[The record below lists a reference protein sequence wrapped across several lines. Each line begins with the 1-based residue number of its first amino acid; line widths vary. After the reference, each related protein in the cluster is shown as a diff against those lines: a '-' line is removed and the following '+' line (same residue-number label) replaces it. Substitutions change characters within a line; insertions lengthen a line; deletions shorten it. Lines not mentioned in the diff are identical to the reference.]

1 MTRRMRALATAVI
14 MAALVGGLTAPAVA
28 AAPDSARPPR
38 DGATGLDAPDRVKVI
53 VTFRAKPG
61 ARELKLLRESG
72 ARIRHVYRIIPGA
85 AVEIPAGAL
94 AALKRNRLVRAV
106 ETDHR
111 LTAFDHAAAT
121 GDPELEAAWGVEHI
135 GAGTVHA
142 APTGNRGAGVRVA
155 VVDTGIACT
164 HPDLAANCG
173 GGYDFFANLPFPGGI
188 PFDDHGHGTHV
199 AGTIAALRN
208 GVGVVGVAPEAQVVA
223 LKVLGADGSGD
234 YSGLIAALDWAAQ
247 PANDIDIVNMSLGGT
262 EASAALEQAVRNA
275 SAAGLVLVAASGNV
289 NPFDIWQL
297 LYGCP
302 VAYPARYPEVLA
314 TTFTDG
320 NNALTGYSCTGP
332 EVDFGSPG
340 DNITSTLPSV
350 NCAFCSPTGY
360 GAASGTSMASPHLAG
375 SVALLLAA
383 GIADQDGNGRQD
395 EARDRLCATADV
407 GFGVLATPIPTTDPR
422 YPTYFG
428 CGIPNADEAV
438 LGLAPPPPP
447 PANAPPTAVA
457 DAATT
462 SEDASVLIDVRA
474 NDSDLDGDAL
484 TLTAV
489 TQPANGTAAIESGS
503 VRYTPSAN
511 WYGTDAFDYTVS
523 DGRGGSATA
532 AVTVTVSSVND
543 LPTAQAGSG
552 STLAGTALPITL
564 RGSDVESC
572 ATLAFEIVDGPTH
585 GGLVA
590 VGTTTCSAGVSSAT
604 LTYTPGAG
612 YSGPDSFTFRTRD
625 GDGAASAV
633 ATVSI
638 TVSLLPEIHV
648 ADLDATRSR
657 IDSRR
662 WRVDIT
668 VTVQS
673 GMASVEGARVTFT
686 YKGTY
691 SGTLACTTGA
701 AGMCTIGG
709 TARGKTVTFTV
720 SGVSASGFV
729 YDATRNGDPDG
740 DSTGTK
746 ITVARP

>member
-1 MTRRMRALATAVI
+1 MTRRMRALAAALI
-14 MAALVGGLTAPAVA
+14 MAALVAGLTAPVVA
-28 AAPDSARPPR
+28 AAPDPAGPAR
-38 DGATGLDAPDRVKVI
+38 DGGARLDAPDRVKVI

-61 ARELKLLRESG
+61 ARELKLLRDMG
-72 ARIRHVYRIIPGA
+72 ARIRHVYQIIPGA
-85 AVEIPAGAL
+85 AVEVPAAVL
-94 AALKRNRLVRAV
+94 AALERNPLVRAV

-111 LTAFDHAAAT
+111 LAAFDHAAAT

-142 APTGNRGAGVRVA
+142 APTGNRGAGIRVA
-155 VVDTGIACT
+155 VVDTGIECT

-173 GGYDFFANLPFPGGI
+173 GGYNFFANLPFPGGI

-247 PANDIDIVNMSLGGT
+247 PANDIDIVNMSLGGS
-262 EASAALEQAVRNA
+262 EPSAALEQAVHSA
-275 SAAGLVLVAASGNV
+275 GAAGIVLVAASGNV
-289 NPFDIWQL
+289 GDIFQL
-297 LYGCP
+297 LFGCP
-302 VAYPARYPEVLA
+302 VAYPAHYPEVLA

-320 NNALTGYSCTGP
+320 NDALTGYSCTGP
-332 EVDFGSPG
+332 EVDFASPG

-383 GIADQDGNGRQD
+383 GIVDQNGNGRQD
-395 EARDRLCATADV
+395 EARDRLCATADD
-407 GFGVLATPIPTTDPR
+407 GFGVLTTPIPTTDPR

-428 CGIPNADEAV
+428 CGIPNVDEAV

-457 DAATT
+457 DPAAT

-474 NDSDLDGDAL
+474 NDSDPDGDAL

-489 TQPANGTAAIESGS
+489 TQPASGTAVIESGS
-503 VRYTPSAN
+503 VRYTPTSN
-511 WYGTDAFDYTVS
+511 WYGTDAFTYTVS
-523 DGRGGSATA
+523 DGRGGSASA

-552 STLAGTALPITL
+552 STLAGVALPITL

-572 ATLAFEIVDGPTH
+572 ATLAFEIVGGPTH
-585 GGLVA
+585 GSLGA
-590 VGTTTCSAGVSSAT
+590 VGGTTCSAGVSSAA

-612 YSGPDSFTFRTRD
+612 YSGPDSFTFRVRD
-625 GDGAASAV
+625 GDGAVSAV

-648 ADLDATRSR
+648 TDLDGVRSR

-673 GMASVEGARVTFT
+673 GATNVAGARVTFT

-691 SGTLACTTGA
+691 SGTVACTTDT
-701 AGMCTIGG
+701 AGTCPIGG
-709 TARGKTVTFTV
+709 TAQGKTVTFTV
-720 SGVSASGFV
+720 SGISASGYI

-746 ITVARP
+746 ITIARP